1 MRWQVG
7 SIEIYASRVFRPM
20 FRGVPSPFCQIEA
33 ADECDGIINHYD
45 LCVVRGSDG
54 MISVQ
59 LEMDA

>member
-1 MRWQVG
+1 
-7 SIEIYASRVFRPM
+7 M